1 MLDEMLISLSTGGP
15 GGTNRD
21 ETEPDGTTGSAGE
34 EEEAGGDVARSGD
47 SGATHDCLVGV

>member
-15 GGTNRD
+15 GATNRE
-21 ETEPDGTTGSAGE
+21 ETEAGSAGE